1 MKREKKPMLALS
13 TELQQIL
20 LHKRVLCFFATTL
33 PDGSPHV
40 TQTWVD
46 ISNVFTIEFAD
57 IPPSPM

>member
-1 MKREKKPMLALS
+1 MLALS